1 MDNPCLYSFV
11 DLLNA
16 SNNPITIEQLYNM
29 NQQEKNTTVK
39 KCCDIAGWRWKDVVS
54 NGIVYTSFAPTI

>member
-1 MDNPCLYSFV
+1 MDNPCLYSFI

-29 NQQEKNTTVK
+29 NQQDKNNIIK
-39 KCCDIAGWRWKDVVS
+39 KCCDIAGWCWKDVVS
-54 NGIVYTSFAPTI
+54 NGTVYTSFAPKI